1 VPPTAAD
8 ISALLR
14 VLTAHDVE
22 FVVVGGVG
30 AVIHG
35 APVSTF
41 DLDIV
46 PSRSAENVARLL
58 TALNTLNAR
67 YRDPAGRSIL
77 PDAPRL
83 SGQGHSLFMTV
94 SGPLDVLGTIGGGL
108 DYGALLPRS
117 HAIDV
122 GDGLMVQVLDLD
134 ALIEVKR
141 QVGRPKDLASIP
153 VLIRTLEELRR
164 KGSD

>member
-1 VPPTAAD
+1 MPPTAAD

-22 FVVVGGVG
+22 FVIVGGVG

-58 TALNTLNAR
+58 TALNSLDAR
-67 YRDPAGRSIL
+67 YRDPSGRSIR

-94 SGPLDVLGTIGGGL
+94 SGPLDVLGTIGSGL
-108 DYGALLPRS
+108 DYAALLPRS
-117 HAIDV
+117 RAIDV
-122 GDGLMVQVLDLD
+122 GEGLIVHVLDLD

-153 VLIRTLEELRR
+153 VLVRTLEERRR